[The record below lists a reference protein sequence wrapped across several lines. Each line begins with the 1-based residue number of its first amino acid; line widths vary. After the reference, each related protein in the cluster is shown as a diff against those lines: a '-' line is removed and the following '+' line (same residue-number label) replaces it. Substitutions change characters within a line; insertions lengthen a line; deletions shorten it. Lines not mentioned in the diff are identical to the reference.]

1 MFCYRQFV
9 LSFFL
14 SSTILFST
22 SSSSVLTVS
31 KTGDG
36 QYNTIQAA
44 IDASVPGDEI
54 IILDS
59 SVYDEQVTIDSTKR
73 DLILRSSSSS
83 KPTIRFRDT
92 IHVHPTSPDEAA
104 KLIIDFDKNGALRI
118 LKSSNITIDG
128 IKINGVIPYA
138 FGADQVWYTY
148 RHFPLQHG
156 NAGVAI
162 RSSGNVVIR
171 NCDISDAYFGIFI
184 KDDNYGGIFSNVSS
198 KKDTKWNLTGF
209 GLNGDHLIEKKPY
222 SSQLLGNILR
232 ELMGSG
238 VCHPLQSLL

>member
-83 KPTIRFRDT
+83 KPTIR
-92 IHVHPTSPDEAA
+92 
-104 KLIIDFDKNGALRI
+104 L
-118 LKSSNITIDG
+118 G
-128 IKINGVIPYA
+128 I
-138 FGADQVWYTY
+138 QYTFT
-148 RHFPLQHG
+148 RLHRMRQQ
-156 NAGVAI
+156 N
-162 RSSGNVVIR
+162 
-171 NCDISDAYFGIFI
+171 
-184 KDDNYGGIFSNVSS
+184 
-198 KKDTKWNLTGF
+198 
-209 GLNGDHLIEKKPY
+209 
-222 SSQLLGNILR
+222 
-232 ELMGSG
+232 
-238 VCHPLQSLL
+238 